1 MFNSNLEQQ
10 SIATIADAHA
20 MQMANLIL
28 STNQQNQLQQSPHSF
43 YSSVPFCNN
52 NTTTNTNSPSTADV
66 QRMQQWFRHND
77 TSPYTSPLPSNA
89 PSIGDISG
97 ISLFTDNTSTLTLN
111 SHLSNNSRII
121 KTENFEAPTASKY
134 LETFKTIFTG
144 QDTDIFNRSLKVLKL
159 FFEAVNKKGLLMNS
173 DLKDFREIIRQ
184 EN

>member
-1 MFNSNLEQQ
+1 MFNGNLEQQ

-43 YSSVPFCNN
+43 YGSVPLNGCNN
-52 NTTTNTNSPSTADV
+52 NATITNTISPSTADV

-121 KTENFEAPTASKY
+121 KTESFEAPTASKY
-134 LETFKTIFTG
+134 LETFKTIFSG
-144 QDTDIFNRSLKVLKL
+144 QDTDIFKQIFKSFK
-159 FFEAVNKKGLLMNS
+159 
-173 DLKDFREIIRQ
+173 IIF
-184 EN
+184 

>member
-43 YSSVPFCNN
+43 YSSVPLNGCNN
-52 NTTTNTNSPSTADV
+52 NTTTNTNSPSTAD
-66 QRMQQWFRHND
+66 
-77 TSPYTSPLPSNA
+77 A

-173 DLKDFREIIRQ
+173 DLKDFREIISLLLKRLATARDDKASF
-184 EN
+184 